1 MKTTAELRTAF
12 LDFFHAKGHEIV
24 PSSSLIPAH
33 DPTLLFTNAGMVQFK
48 DAFLGLEH
56 RANPRAVSCQRCV
69 RAGGKHNDLENVGY
83 TARHHTFFE
92 MLGNF
97 SFGDYFKSEAIRF
110 GWDFLTKT
118 LHLPA
123 ERLLVTVY
131 HTDDEAYAIWRDEI
145 GLPADKVR
153 RIGDK
158 PAGGSDNFWQMGD
171 TGPCGPCTEIF
182 YDHGAHIQGGPP
194 GSPDEDGDRF
204 IEIWNIVFMQY
215 DRAPDGRLTPLPKP
229 SVDTGMGMERL
240 AAILQGVHSNYDI
253 DIFRYL
259 IDAAQS
265 ITQAPDRGANSL
277 KVLADHIRSCAFLIL
292 DGIRPGNEGR
302 DYVLRRIIRRAARHG
317 HKLGVDEPFFFRLVA
332 PLVTVMGVAY
342 PELTQNQAEIERVL
356 RAEEERFLQTLA
368 QGMQVLDTELA
379 DLSAGSTIPGEI
391 VFKLYDTHGFPF
403 DLTADIARER
413 GLILDEA
420 GFEHAMAERRAQ
432 SRAASQFSQ
441 QTSVVDVTVPTC
453 FEGYTQSQAQG
464 KIMALVHDGAAVE
477 ALEAGQA
484 GVLVLDHTPFYAE
497 SGGQVGDTG
506 VITTAKGRFVV
517 TDTQKQGG
525 NFLHWGEMLEGRVIL
540 GEAAQATIDTERRAA
555 IALNHTATHLLHAAL
570 RQVLGDHVHQKGS
583 RVSAES
589 LRFDFS
595 QPEPITDAQLLEV
608 ERIVNTQ
615 IRENYPV
622 ETREMPIDEARSAGA
637 MALFGEKYGDVVRVV
652 TVGPFSMELC
662 GGTHARRGGDLGLIK
677 IVSESGVASGVRR
690 IEAVT
695 AASALAL
702 MAQNEQTL
710 GEIAQ
715 LVRGSRQ
722 DAVSRVG
729 QVMERNRQLE
739 RELAELKSQMAAQV
753 SGDML
758 QSAVSVGTA
767 KFLVAQLPN
776 ADANTLR
783 DMVDQFKNKLGTS
796 AVLLAS
802 IDDGKVRLIAGVSK
816 DLTGRIKAGDLVNIA
831 ALAVGGKGGGRPDMA
846 QAGGTQPEH
855 LELALANAKTWLQD
869 QLSPVV

>member
-1 MKTTAELRTAF
+1 
-12 LDFFHAKGHEIV
+12 
-24 PSSSLIPAH
+24 
-33 DPTLLFTNAGMVQFK
+33 
-48 DAFLGLEH
+48 
-56 RANPRAVSCQRCV
+56 
-69 RAGGKHNDLENVGY
+69 
-83 TARHHTFFE
+83 
-92 MLGNF
+92 
-97 SFGDYFKSEAIRF
+97 
-110 GWDFLTKT
+110 
-118 LHLPA
+118 
-123 ERLLVTVY
+123 
-131 HTDDEAYAIWRDEI
+131 
-145 GLPADKVR
+145 
-153 RIGDK
+153 
-158 PAGGSDNFWQMGD
+158 
-171 TGPCGPCTEIF
+171 
-182 YDHGAHIQGGPP
+182 
-194 GSPDEDGDRF
+194 
-204 IEIWNIVFMQY
+204 
-215 DRAPDGRLTPLPKP
+215 
-229 SVDTGMGMERL
+229 
-240 AAILQGVHSNYDI
+240 
-253 DIFRYL
+253 
-259 IDAAQS
+259 
-265 ITQAPDRGANSL
+265 
-277 KVLADHIRSCAFLIL
+277 
-292 DGIRPGNEGR
+292 
-302 DYVLRRIIRRAARHG
+302 
-317 HKLGVDEPFFFRLVA
+317 
-332 PLVTVMGVAY
+332 
-342 PELTQNQAEIERVL
+342 
-356 RAEEERFLQTLA
+356 
-368 QGMQVLDTELA
+368 
-379 DLSAGSTIPGEI
+379 
-391 VFKLYDTHGFPF
+391 
-403 DLTADIARER
+403 
-413 GLILDEA
+413 
-420 GFEHAMAERRAQ
+420 EHAMAERRAQ

-441 QTSVVDVTVPTC
+441 QTSVVDVAVPTC
-453 FEGYTQSQAQG
+453 FEGYTQAQAQG

-729 QVMERNRQLE
+729 QVIERNRQLE

-802 IDDGKVRLIAGVSK
+802 IDEGKVRLIAGVSK